1 MMNTKVIPT
10 KSNLMT
16 LKKSLDLATV
26 GQSLMD
32 RKKNILVRE
41 MLLLL
46 PKVNKI
52 RDKIT
57 DVYAKAYLALQ
68 EANITLGIVEDIA
81 KSIPIDEG
89 IRLSFRNVMGVDIP
103 VVTHESSKPHLSYGL
118 RSTNSKFDYA
128 YKTFLEARDL
138 TVKLAEIDN
147 AVYSLADG
155 IRKAQKRANA
165 LENVVIP
172 NLIENIKYITD
183 VLEERE
189 REEFVRM
196 KVIKSK
202 QN

>member
-1 MMNTKVIPT
+1 MNTKVIPT

-46 PKVNKI
+46 PKVNEI

-89 IRLSFRNVMGVDIP
+89 IRLSFR
-103 VVTHESSKPHLSYGL
+103 T
-118 RSTNSKFDYA
+118 
-128 YKTFLEARDL
+128 
-138 TVKLAEIDN
+138 
-147 AVYSLADG
+147 
-155 IRKAQKRANA
+155 
-165 LENVVIP
+165 
-172 NLIENIKYITD
+172 
-183 VLEERE
+183 
-189 REEFVRM
+189 
-196 KVIKSK
+196 
-202 QN
+202 